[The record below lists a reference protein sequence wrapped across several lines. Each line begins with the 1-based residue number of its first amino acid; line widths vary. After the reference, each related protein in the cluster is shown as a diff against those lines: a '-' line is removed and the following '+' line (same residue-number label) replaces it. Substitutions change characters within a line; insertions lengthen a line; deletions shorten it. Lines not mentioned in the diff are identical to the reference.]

1 MTRRDTGRDRWLTL
15 RMILVCLVLGLAYA
29 ALAIGRVV
37 LAVEKRLARLTL
49 MARELESPLGT

>member
-29 ALAIGRVV
+29 ALAIGSVV
-37 LAVEKRLARLTL
+37 LAVEKRLARLVL

>member
-29 ALAIGRVV
+29 ALAIGSVA
-37 LAVEKRLARLTL
+37 LAVEKRLARLAL
-49 MARELESPLGT
+49 MARELESPFGT